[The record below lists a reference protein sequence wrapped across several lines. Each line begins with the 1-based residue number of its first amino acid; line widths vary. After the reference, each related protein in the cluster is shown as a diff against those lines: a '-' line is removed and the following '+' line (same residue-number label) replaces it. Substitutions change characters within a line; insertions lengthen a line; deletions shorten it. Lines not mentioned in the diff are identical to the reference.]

1 MRNQNLGDCPSE
13 NFGPPP
19 AKDSRDYGCGVGWEI
34 NRYREDRVGYLFGIS
49 SYNFILN
56 RLINKEVQGLY
67 SKTNKHRDCSPKG
80 RSKVA

>member
-1 MRNQNLGDCPSE
+1 MSVGKFWSAAGEREQRLWMWGWMGNQPIPGE
-13 NFGPPP
+13 AG
-19 AKDSRDYGCGVGWEI
+19 E
-34 NRYREDRVGYLFGIS
+34 YLFGIS
-49 SYNFILN
+49 SYNFMLN